1 VEQQIIYAK
10 HTSIQETKSFVLS
23 CVSEIWK
30 MNKEVDCGWANFR
43 AFSWCLERVI
53 YGNSRQQAKL
63 IPKAMAKAKLGMQI
77 PLFYFLPFFSFS

>member
-1 VEQQIIYAK
+1 MEDEQR
-10 HTSIQETKSFVLS
+10 
-23 CVSEIWK
+23 
-30 MNKEVDCGWANFR
+30 GG